1 MGYSSAIAISAAGM
15 EVQRA
20 RLDTAAVNIA
30 NVNTTRSADGG
41 TYIPLVAVT
50 KNRKSFFNQF
60 NQLSQLNALPQTS
73 VMQQENVVP
82 RLVFEPSHPD
92 ANEDG
97 FVAYPGIDTVTEMVS
112 LMTAVRSYEANVVAL
127 NAAKSMSLKA
137 IDLGAGS

>member
-30 NVNTTRSADGG
+30 NVNTTRSVDGG
-41 TYIPLVAVT
+41 TYVPLVAVT
-50 KNRKSFFNQF
+50 KNRKSFFDGF
-60 NQLSQLNALPQTS
+60 NQLSQLGAMPQTS
-73 VMQQENVVP
+73 VIQQTNNVP
-82 RLVFEPSHPD
+82 RLVFEPAHPD
-92 ANEDG
+92 ANEEG
-97 FVAYPGIDTVTEMVS
+97 FVAYPGIDTVTEMVN

-127 NAAKSMSLKA
+127 NAAKSMSMKA